1 MAQSDQV
8 VQNATFPNVRADI
21 NDNLAALYSQSSG
34 NTAPTV
40 TVAYQPWIDTSS
52 SPAIWKVRN
61 GSNTAWIT
69 IGTLDPAGF
78 ITSTALTALLPSQSG
93 NAGKSLISDGTT
105 AAWNPTINSGTA
117 VATTSGTSVTI
128 TGIPS
133 WAKRVTVM
141 CNNVTTNGTSY
152 IYIRAGAGSVQIT
165 GYYCFL
171 ASIAN
176 AAATSMIGIT
186 DGFLVPGATAA
197 DIRHVSY
204 TLTKMNGNT
213 WMISGTAL
221 CSGAGGSFNSF
232 VSGLIAVSGTLDR
245 ISLTT
250 VGGVNT
256 FNGGTFNITYE

>member
-1 MAQSDQV
+1 MAQSDQI
-8 VQNATFPNVRADI
+8 VQNATFPSVRADI

-34 NTAPTV
+34 NSAPTV
-40 TVAYQPWIDTSS
+40 TVAHQPWVDTSS

-61 GSNTAWIT
+61 ASNTAWIT

-78 ITSTALTALLPSQSG
+78 ITSTSLTALLPSQSG

-141 CNNVTTNGTSY
+141 CNNVTTNGSSIVY
-152 IYIRAGAGSVQIT
+152 LRVGAGSIQTTDYFSLFSTIT
-165 GYYCFL
+165 LTGL
-171 ASIAN
+171 AALLG
-176 AAATSMIGIT
+176 TV
-186 DGFLVPGATAA
+186 DGFVLPGSVAGDARYA
-197 DIRHVSY
+197 SY
-204 TLTKMNGNT
+204 TLTKIDGNT
-213 WMISGTAL
+213 WMISGTSL
-221 CSGAGGSFNSF
+221 ISGSVFANAYI
-232 VSGLIAVSGTLDR
+232 SGLVAVTGTLDR

-250 VGGVNT
+250 VGGVDT
-256 FNGGTFNITYE
+256 FAGGSFNITYE

>member
-8 VQNATFPNVRADI
+8 VQNATFPSVRADI

-34 NTAPTV
+34 NSAPAV
-40 TVAYQPWIDTSS
+40 TVAHQPWIDTSS
-52 SPAIWKVRN
+52 SPATWKVRN

-78 ITSTALTALLPSQSG
+78 ITSTSLTALLPSQSG
-93 NAGKSLISDGTT
+93 NAGKSLISNGTT

-141 CNNVTTNGTSY
+141 CNNVTTNGTSI
-152 IYIRAGAGSVQIT
+152 IYFRVGAGSIQTNNYFGFISSIDSGGFT
-165 GYYCFL
+165 AFL
-171 ASIAN
+171 G
-176 AAATSMIGIT
+176 TP
-186 DGFLVPGATAA
+186 DGFVVPGSVAG
-197 DIRHVSY
+197 DIRHVAY
-204 TLTKMNGNT
+204 TLTKMDGNT
-213 WMISGTAL
+213 WVISGTSL
-221 CSGAGGSFNSF
+221 VSGSVFANAY
-232 VSGLIAVSGTLDR
+232 VSGLVAVTGTLDR

-250 VGGVNT
+250 VGGVDT
-256 FNGGTFNITYE
+256 FAGGSLNITYE